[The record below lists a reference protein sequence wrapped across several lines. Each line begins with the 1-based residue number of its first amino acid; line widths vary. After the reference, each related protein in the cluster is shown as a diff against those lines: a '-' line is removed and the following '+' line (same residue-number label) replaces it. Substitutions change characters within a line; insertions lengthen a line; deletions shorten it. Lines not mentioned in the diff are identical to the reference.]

1 MLVSHAAARTQSL
14 DALLLND
21 RVRLIGVHQRRADG
35 HAHRGYCGYPCRDHG
50 ERGGRSQVDDC
61 GGGAA
66 WSTEARVALADTG
79 LRRRDHVG
87 IEGPRPS
94 ASIMQSFIWVQLIG
108 SNYAR
113 INCLHHSSCI

>member
-1 MLVSHAAARTQSL
+1 MPTEAIVDIHAGTMVSGVV
-14 DALLLND
+14 
-21 RVRLIGVHQRRADG
+21 VRKWRITTN
-35 HAHRGYCGYPCRDHG
+35 
-50 ERGGRSQVDDC
+50 DC

-94 ASIMQSFIWVQLIG
+94 ASIMHSFIWVQLIG
-108 SNYAR
+108 SNPAG